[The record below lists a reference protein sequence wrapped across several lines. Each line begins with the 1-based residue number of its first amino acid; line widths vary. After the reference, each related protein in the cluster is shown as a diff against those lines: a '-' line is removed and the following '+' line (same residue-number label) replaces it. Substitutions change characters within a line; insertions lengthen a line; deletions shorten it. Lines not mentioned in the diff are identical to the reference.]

1 MKDEKFG
8 SFSNDG
14 MENGFDHRSTGVS
27 LVQSVPMR
35 LVIVKVAYGLQG
47 HAHVY
52 FARRMKCP
60 RKDPP
65 GRIAGYFHKTK
76 VKQGKLSDDTSF

>member
-1 MKDEKFG
+1 M
-8 SFSNDG
+8 
-14 MENGFDHRSTGVS
+14 
-27 LVQSVPMR
+27 QSVPMR

-76 VKQGKLSDDTSF
+76 VKQGKLADDTSFKLLQFRAIMCNGNIFWRIVTWE